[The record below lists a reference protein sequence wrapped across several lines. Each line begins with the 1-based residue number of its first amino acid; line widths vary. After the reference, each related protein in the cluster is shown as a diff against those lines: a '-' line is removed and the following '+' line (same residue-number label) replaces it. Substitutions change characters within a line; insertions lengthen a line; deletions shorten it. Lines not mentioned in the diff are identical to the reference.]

1 MLTSF
6 SFSLELYEKIK
17 DMVPH
22 GEPYVYIDDVYKK
35 EWVEVDVQE
44 DIFRKV
50 VEKVGY

>member
-22 GEPYVYIDDVYKK
+22 GEPYIYIDDIYKR

-44 DIFRKV
+44 DIFRKE
-50 VEKVGY
+50 VEKMGY